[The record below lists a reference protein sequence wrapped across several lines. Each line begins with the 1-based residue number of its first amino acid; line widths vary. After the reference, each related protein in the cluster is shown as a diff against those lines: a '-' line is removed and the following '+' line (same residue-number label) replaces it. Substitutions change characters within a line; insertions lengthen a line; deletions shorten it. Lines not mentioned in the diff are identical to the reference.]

1 MIGFFFVILTI
12 ICLIGSMF
20 LGIKFQMSRE
30 GGMNVLDFILCVFI
44 GFGLPVIIGVL
55 ILPLR

>member
-1 MIGFFFVILTI
+1 MIRFLFAILTI

-20 LGIKFQMSRE
+20 LGIHLQMSRE

-44 GFGLPVIIGVL
+44 GFGIPTIIGVL
-55 ILPLR
+55 VL